1 MKKNKF
7 LTMIICFAA
16 ALLAAI
22 TMSPLATAKAY
33 DVNYA
38 IDKTPV
44 DSIDYYHQKH
54 GSLEYVTVEIT
65 LTQATVNKLN
75 ADAVKALADTESSY
89 TVSSYF
95 DKFASYTATSPTLC
109 KNKTDVNG
117 NLNLVIYFADA
128 YSSWIDENDDYSIE
142 KGFYRVKYDVDYVN
156 PLVKLKSRLEK
167 YAEQGARG
175 YDDWQHVLACG
186 YLSLPAIT
194 KVFPSLKTTDWSKVA
209 LSYNRDLP
217 KMYGGGNEDAQT
229 VKSGVKYLTWRNSSE
244 NWQKLSYSYYRP
256 YSLGWGITIVAAAL
270 LVAGIIILAS
280 KKSKQK
286 PAFADY
292 RPLTE
297 AETTDRIESRISGA
311 ENTASGSENSGTYAQ
326 KADDRP
332 LKKDG
337 YAGHGVF
344 RENGKTVDVFGNDAL
359 SAPEEKNE
367 EENDK

>member
-7 LTMIICFAA
+7 STMIICFAA
-16 ALLAAI
+16 ALLAVI

-128 YSSWIDENDDYSIE
+128 YSSWIDEND
-142 KGFYRVKYDVDYVN
+142 
-156 PLVKLKSRLEK
+156 RLE
-167 YAEQGARG
+167 QSR
-175 YDDWQHVLACG
+175 
-186 YLSLPAIT
+186 
-194 KVFPSLKTTDWSKVA
+194 
-209 LSYNRDLP
+209 
-217 KMYGGGNEDAQT
+217 T
-229 VKSGVKYLTWRNSSE
+229 VV
-244 NWQKLSYSYYRP
+244 
-256 YSLGWGITIVAAAL
+256 
-270 LVAGIIILAS
+270 
-280 KKSKQK
+280 
-286 PAFADY
+286 
-292 RPLTE
+292 
-297 AETTDRIESRISGA
+297 
-311 ENTASGSENSGTYAQ
+311 
-326 KADDRP
+326 
-332 LKKDG
+332 
-337 YAGHGVF
+337 
-344 RENGKTVDVFGNDAL
+344 
-359 SAPEEKNE
+359 
-367 EENDK
+367 

>member
-1 MKKNKF
+1 
-7 LTMIICFAA
+7 MIICFAA
-16 ALLAAI
+16 ALLAVI
-22 TMSPLATAKAY
+22 TMSSLATAKAY

-44 DSIDYYHQKH
+44 DSIDYYQQKH

-109 KNKTDVNG
+109 KNKTDENG

-167 YAEQGARG
+167 YAGQGKKD

-194 KVFPSLKTTDWSKVA
+194 EVFPSLKTTDWSKVA

-229 VKSGVKYLTWRNSSE
+229 VKSGVKYLTW
-244 NWQKLSYSYYRP
+244 
-256 YSLGWGITIVAAAL
+256 
-270 LVAGIIILAS
+270 
-280 KKSKQK
+280 
-286 PAFADY
+286 
-292 RPLTE
+292 
-297 AETTDRIESRISGA
+297 
-311 ENTASGSENSGTYAQ
+311 
-326 KADDRP
+326 
-332 LKKDG
+332 
-337 YAGHGVF
+337 
-344 RENGKTVDVFGNDAL
+344 
-359 SAPEEKNE
+359 
-367 EENDK
+367 

>member
-1 MKKNKF
+1 MKKIKF
-7 LTMIICFAA
+7 STMIICFAA
-16 ALLAAI
+16 ALLAVI
-22 TMSPLATAKAY
+22 PMSSLATAKAY
-33 DVNYA
+33 DANYA
-38 IDKTPV
+38 VDKTPV
-44 DSIDYYHQKH
+44 DSLDYYQQKH

-75 ADAVKALADTESSY
+75 ADAVKALADTGSSY

-95 DKFASYTATSPTLC
+95 DQFASYTATSPTLC
-109 KNKTDVNG
+109 QNKTDANG

-128 YSSWIDENDDYSIE
+128 YSSWIDENDDYSIA

-186 YLSLPAIT
+186 YSSLPAIT
-194 KVFPSLKTTDWSKVA
+194 AVFPSLKTTDWSKVA
-209 LSYNRDLP
+209 LSYNRDVP
-217 KMYGGGNEDAQT
+217 KMYGGGNEDART
-229 VKSGVKYLTWRNSSE
+229 EKGGVSYLTWRNSSE
-244 NWQKLSYSYYRP
+244 NWQKLSYTYYRP
-256 YSLGWGITIVAAAL
+256 YSLGWGVTIVAVAL
-270 LVAGIIILAS
+270 LVAGIIILVS
-280 KKSKQK
+280 RKNKQK

-292 RPLTE
+292 RPLAE
-297 AETTDRIESRISGA
+297 AEIADRIEGRINGA
-311 ENTASGSENSGTYAQ
+311 ENAAGGSSNSGTYARKTDEQ
-326 KADDRP
+326 P

-344 RENGKTVDVFGNDAL
+344 RENGKTVDVFGNDAV

-367 EENDK
+367 EENKQ